1 MAKVCSEC
9 GSERVEYAIPA
20 WFDANTDKYVSADEE
35 ADTLYTFC
43 HDCDES
49 RSGDWIEDTDNGYS

>member
-1 MAKVCSEC
+1 MTTVKVCTEC

-20 WFDANTDKYVSADEE
+20 WFDANTDKQTSVDEE
-35 ADTLYTFC
+35 AGALFTYC

-49 RSGDWIEDTDNGYS
+49 RGGNWIEEVEQ